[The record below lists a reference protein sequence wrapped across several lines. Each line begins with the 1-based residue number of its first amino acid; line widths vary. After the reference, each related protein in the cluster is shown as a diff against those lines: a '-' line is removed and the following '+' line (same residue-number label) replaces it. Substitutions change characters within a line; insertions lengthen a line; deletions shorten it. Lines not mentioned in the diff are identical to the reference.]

1 MTSYLNNGYD
11 FTNYFAKFENF
22 LLHSIILTSFM
33 TVGSQIPELGQGRL
47 KKDQHRSLHF
57 SSVSYNKGNLVLS
70 YFLFQFSFHVIMTS
84 YIMAFM
90 TKENSE
96 MTS

>member
-11 FTNYFAKFENF
+11 FTNYFAKFEKF

-33 TVGSQIPELGQGRL
+33 TVGSQILELCQGKL
-47 KKDQHRSLHF
+47 KKDQYRSLHF
-57 SSVSYNKGNLVLS
+57 SFVSYNKGNLVLS
-70 YFLFQFSFHVIMTS
+70 YFLFQFSFYVIMTS

-90 TKENSE
+90 TKEKSE

>member
-1 MTSYLNNGYD
+1 
-11 FTNYFAKFENF
+11 
-22 LLHSIILTSFM
+22 M
-33 TVGSQIPELGQGRL
+33 TVGSQIPELGQGTL
-47 KKDQHRSLHF
+47 KKDQYRSLHF
-57 SSVSYNKGNLVLS
+57 SFVNYNKENLVLS

-90 TKENSE
+90 AKEKSE

>member
-1 MTSYLNNGYD
+1 
-11 FTNYFAKFENF
+11 
-22 LLHSIILTSFM
+22 M
-33 TVGSQIPELGQGRL
+33 TVGSQIPELGHGRL
-47 KKDQHRSLHF
+47 KKDQYRSLHF
-57 SSVSYNKGNLVLS
+57 PFVSYNKGNLVLS

-90 TKENSE
+90 TKEKSE

>member
-1 MTSYLNNGYD
+1 
-11 FTNYFAKFENF
+11 
-22 LLHSIILTSFM
+22 M
-33 TVGSQIPELGQGRL
+33 TVGSQIPELGEGKL

-57 SSVSYNKGNLVLS
+57 SFVSYNKGNLVLS

-90 TKENSE
+90 TKEKSE

>member
-11 FTNYFAKFENF
+11 LTNYFAKFEKF

-33 TVGSQIPELGQGRL
+33 TVRSQIPELGQGRL
-47 KKDQHRSLHF
+47 KKVQYRSLHF
-57 SSVSYNKGNLVLS
+57 SFVSYNKENLVLS
-70 YFLFQFSFHVIMTS
+70 NFLFQFSVHVIMTS

-90 TKENSE
+90 TKEKSE